1 MAGPLCGVRVVDVT
15 TMISGPL
22 ATRILADQGA
32 DVIKV
37 ERCGTGDLARGLGGR
52 GRGMA
57 PIFATINRSKR
68 SIALDLG
75 HERGLELLMRLVAT
89 ADIFVQN
96 FRPGVAERMGIGE
109 ATLRRARSDLIYVSI
124 SGFGE
129 RGPYVGKRV
138 YDPVIQALSGLASV
152 QGAGS
157 DRPRM
162 VRLIVP
168 DKLTGVTAAQAITA
182 ALFARERGGQGQHV
196 RLSMLDT
203 MVAFLW
209 PEAMA
214 QHTFMGRDIGAT
226 RPADAR
232 DLIFR
237 TRDGYMTAG
246 TVSDAEWEAFV
257 REAGRP
263 DLAEDS
269 RFRTAAGR
277 VKHANA
283 RLERMAEVLATRTT
297 ADWVARLD
305 AAGVPC
311 APISTRE
318 DLLHDPQLIAN
329 ELIVETEHPHAGR
342 MRQPRPA
349 ERFDRTPSHIAR
361 PAPLLG
367 EHTNEILDELGIA
380 RELRDEL
387 RALGVLGPDPNAS
400 A

>member
-1 MAGPLCGVRVVDVT
+1 MHGPLAGIRIVDVT

-22 ATRILADQGA
+22 ATRILGDQGA

-37 ERCGTGDLARGLGGR
+37 ERRDTGDLARGLGGR
-52 GRGMA
+52 RRGMA
-57 PIFATINRSKR
+57 PVFATINRSKR
-68 SIALDLG
+68 SVALDLK
-75 HERGLELLMRLVAT
+75 HERGRELIERLVAT
-89 ADIFVQN
+89 ADVFVQN
-96 FRPGVAERMGIGE
+96 FRPGVAERMGIGYD
-109 ATLRRARSDLIYVSI
+109 ALRRVRDDLIYVSI

-129 RGPYVGKRV
+129 RGPYAHKRV

-152 QGAGS
+152 QGTGT

-182 ALFARERGGQGQHV
+182 ALFARERTGQGQHV

-214 QHTFMGRDIGAT
+214 QHTFVGRDIGAM
-226 RPADAR
+226 RPPDAR

-237 TRDGYMTAG
+237 TLDGYMTAG
-246 TVSDAEWEAFV
+246 TVSDAEWEAFT
-257 REAGRP
+257 REVDRP
-263 DLAEDS
+263 EWAADP

-277 VKHANA
+277 VKHADA
-283 RLERMAEVLATRTT
+283 RLELMAEVLGTRTT
-297 ADWVARLD
+297 EEWVRRLD

-311 APISTRE
+311 APILSRE
-318 DLLHDPQLIAN
+318 DLLDDPQLRAN
-329 ELIVETEHPHAGR
+329 ALIVESEHPHAGP

-349 ERFDRTPSHIAR
+349 ERFEATPAAIQR

-367 EHTNEILDELGIA
+367 EHTDAILEELGVDA
-380 RELRDEL
+380 AEREELRRE
-387 RALGVLGPDPNAS
+387 GVLAPDPQA
-400 A
+400 